1 MPWSKRI
8 LIVVLAPALA
18 YLSFVFVAR
27 YAVRR
32 QPAAPKSADWA
43 KRQAEFERVYGGTA
57 LRIIQF
63 YSPNGDLMEGDSTVI
78 CYGVLNAKSVR
89 IEPPVEG
96 TGVALNRCVS
106 VAPQDDIRY
115 TLIAEGNDGSIASES
130 FVIRTHPDPYRL
142 PNIKR
147 FGIMRAL
154 SDQGRA
160 VFLLS
165 FQAENAEEVSI
176 EPRAF
181 PTLHGAPNGQFYVM
195 PEKTTTYT
203 LTVVGAKGRKVRQQL
218 TIEVPPKA

>member
-1 MPWSKRI
+1 MHWSRRI
-8 LIVVLAPALA
+8 LIFVLAPALV
-18 YLSFVFVAR
+18 YLVFVLLAR
-27 YAVRR
+27 YTAER
-32 QPAAPKSADWA
+32 QAAPRSAERA

-78 CYGVLNAKSVR
+78 CYGVVNAKSVR
-89 IEPPVEG
+89 MEPPVEG
-96 TGVALNRCVS
+96 TGAALNRCVS
-106 VAPQDDIRY
+106 VAPIDDTRY

-130 FVIRTHPDPYRL
+130 FVIRTHPDPYTL

-154 SDQGRA
+154 SDRGRA

-165 FQAENAEEVSI
+165 FQVENAEEVSI

-181 PTLHGAPNGQFYVM
+181 PTLHRAPNGQFYVM
-195 PEKTTTYT
+195 PDKTTTYT
-203 LTVVGAKGRKVRQQL
+203 LTVVDARGRKAQQRL
-218 TIEVPPKA
+218 TIEVPPKV